1 MILIITHKSDYTA
14 DYLINK
20 LNENSIPYYRLNCE
34 DIPNINY
41 TLTHSKGFN
50 LEINGITNFHS
61 VWFRRT
67 KLPDLNDIK
76 DIQERAYIANEFDAL
91 LTNFYYTIKA
101 DKWLSFP
108 ENIYKAENKVYQLK
122 TATSLG
128 FKVPDTLITNNIVE
142 LKEFSQHCNYD
153 VIIKPLNHGRVVYEE
168 EIKLIYT
175 NKLKKEHIENLSN
188 FSLTPSIYQRY
199 IEKEYE
205 IRVTVV
211 GNKVFSAK
219 VNSQENEKTKV
230 DWRRKKLTFSP
241 YTLPHN
247 IEVMCVNLLQKL
259 DISFGAIDLIKSVDG
274 EYYFLEINPNG
285 QWAWIEIDTKVKI
298 SEAIINFL
306 LN

>member
-20 LNENSIPYYRLNCE
+20 LNENSISYYRLNCE
-34 DIPNINY
+34 DIPKTNY
-41 TLTHSKGFN
+41 SLTYSKKFN
-50 LEINGITNFHS
+50 LELKGITNFHS

-67 KLPDLNDIK
+67 KLPDLDDIK
-76 DIQERAYIANEFDAL
+76 DLQERAYIINEFDAL

-122 TATSLG
+122 IASTIG
-128 FKVPDTLITNNIVE
+128 FKIPDTLVTNNIIE
-142 LKEFSQHCNYD
+142 LQAFCKRCNYD
-153 VIIKPLNHGRVVYEE
+153 VIIKPLSHGRIAYEE
-168 EIKLIYT
+168 ETKLIYT
-175 NKLKKEHIENLSN
+175 NKLKKEHIENLNS
-188 FSLTPSIYQRY
+188 FSLTPSIFQKN

-205 IRVTVV
+205 IRVTMV

-219 VNSQENEKTKV
+219 VNSQENEETKI
-230 DWRRKKLTFSP
+230 DWRRKKLTFSS
-241 YTLPHN
+241 YILPHN
-247 IEVMCVNLLQKL
+247 IEVLCIDLLKKL
-259 DISFGAIDLIKSVDG
+259 DISFGAIDLIKSIDG

-285 QWAWIEIDTKVKI
+285 QWAWIEIDTKAKI
-298 SEAIINFL
+298 SDAIIDYL